1 MGGIKDLIIADMNDD
16 CGMLHDSISY
26 LVRSFLRRHSN
37 YENFILRVLLDEWK
51 EMENC
56 KVRIEEGTIEAEE
69 RGIYKLSTFVKKN
82 GDKLEVDE
90 RRISDITRRIILG
103 D

>member
-1 MGGIKDLIIADMNDD
+1 MGRVKDLLIDEMNDD
-16 CGMLHDSISY
+16 WGMLQNSISY

-56 KVRIEEGTIEAEE
+56 KVRIEEGTIEAEK

-82 GDKLEVDE
+82 GDKLEVDVE
-90 RRISDITRRIILG
+90 RIADITGRIILG
-103 D
+103 G